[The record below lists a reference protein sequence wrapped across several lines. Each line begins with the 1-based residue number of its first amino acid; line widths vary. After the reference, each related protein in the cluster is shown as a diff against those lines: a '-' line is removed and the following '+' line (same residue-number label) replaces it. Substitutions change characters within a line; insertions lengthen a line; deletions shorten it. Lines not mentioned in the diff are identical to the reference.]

1 MQQFINRV
9 VLFFLVFLKVTTIH
23 IYAQDEGLKKY
34 DIFLDTLLIIN
45 GKPITTER
53 ILMTR
58 QEIMNAD
65 TFRINQKGLTIV
77 GFTMTALTLG
87 HSVELTT
94 DKTILSQAMKNEI
107 LNKQSNFKFIYI
119 KDINLQAKDGRLVAP
134 SLNEI
139 KIIFSN

>member
-1 MQQFINRV
+1 M
-9 VLFFLVFLKVTTIH
+9 LGATIIP
-23 IYAQDEGLKKY
+23 IYAQIEDLKKY

-45 GKPITTER
+45 GKPIDSER
-53 ILMTR
+53 VLMTR

-65 TFRINQKGLTIV
+65 TFRVNQKGLDIV

-94 DKTILSQAMKNEI
+94 DKAILSQAMKSEI
-107 LNKQSNFKFIYI
+107 LNKHSNFKFIYI

-139 KIIFSN
+139 KVIFSN

>member
-1 MQQFINRV
+1 M
-9 VLFFLVFLKVTTIH
+9 LGATIIP
-23 IYAQDEGLKKY
+23 IYAQIEDLKKY

-45 GKPITTER
+45 GKPIDSER
-53 ILMTR
+53 VLMTR

-65 TFRINQKGLTIV
+65 TFRVNQKGLDIV

-94 DKTILSQAMKNEI
+94 DKAILSQAMKNEI
-107 LNKQSNFKFIYI
+107 LNKHSNFKFIYI

-139 KIIFSN
+139 KVIFSN